1 MPRRLVGR
9 RPLDAQR
16 QPKDLKAIQVE
27 RGGAKVLVPEL
38 QEAILSARVHVDAA
52 HGEVAVRKHG
62 GEGLVEQA
70 DDLVLVD
77 APRLDVP
84 HVNLESECPRGR
96 REERRRSRVSEL
108 FWNSCEQEKRAAGV
122 KIDLTHLPLTFR
134 GFPLLLLLLRL
145 QESFSGQGL
154 LVSDRPRRTCPG
166 HERRPGGRRRSL
178 ARSRLHL
185 PAQPLQE
192 EGLLGLSFLRS
203 QPLRSHPFPC
213 ASDETTRLLVPTLS
227 IPPSAP
233 LPPPRRRPVAVVL
246 VPLSISSPT
255 PRRRP
260 VPLPAPRPAPRPPTR
275 PPPFSRP

>member
-84 HVNLESECPRGR
+84 HVN
-96 REERRRSRVSEL
+96 
-108 FWNSCEQEKRAAGV
+108 
-122 KIDLTHLPLTFR
+122 LPLTFR